1 MNRTAI
7 ASPSICFSLIG
18 GKPRTLRE
26 AVGMKAEAI
35 EWNGLANLV
44 NLNWHGSNAL
54 DGQD

>member
-1 MNRTAI
+1 MISLTYI
-7 ASPSICFSLIG
+7 FFSLIG

-35 EWNGLANLV
+35 EWNGVTNLV